1 VADARRVSRED
12 LARLYTQFAQGLPA
26 RAAVMREALDALT
39 SGGGGRGDFVHD
51 ATRLYMAAHALR
63 GTAQVYG
70 ALDLVPH
77 AERLESWSNE
87 WRRAGRADPQ
97 ALAEARR
104 ELDGLTAAMAAAARR
119 GPGAT

>member
-1 VADARRVSRED
+1 MADARRVSRED
-12 LARLYTQFAQGLPA
+12 LARLYAQFAQGLPA

-39 SGGGGRGDFVHD
+39 SGGRDFVHD

-77 AERLESWSNE
+77 AERLESWGNE

-104 ELDGLTAAMAAAARR
+104 ELDGLSTAMAAAARR
-119 GPGAT
+119 GPGAR